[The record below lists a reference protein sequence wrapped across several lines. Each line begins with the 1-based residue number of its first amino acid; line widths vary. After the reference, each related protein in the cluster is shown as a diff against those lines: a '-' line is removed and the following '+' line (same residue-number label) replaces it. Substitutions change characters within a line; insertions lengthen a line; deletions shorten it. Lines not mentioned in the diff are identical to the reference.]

1 MKIII
6 FGGTGDLGKII
17 TKKLIEK
24 NQNICILSRQPLNS
38 NEHLQYVT
46 GNVLDI
52 EAVKKCI
59 NEGDRVIVAL
69 GFNNSDID
77 TMSRGTN
84 NVITAMKDKNCK
96 RLICVS
102 AQGAGDSWDY
112 MPNEFKEMVLND
124 QILKASFKDHGIQ
137 EKLVMQSQLEW
148 TIVRPT
154 EIIDADETRSYSINT
169 ITENSTF
176 QISKYDVAAFIV
188 NELFEKKYLRQ
199 VAMITN

>member
-1 MKIII
+1 MKIVI

-17 TKKLIEK
+17 TKRLLDKK
-24 NQNICILSRQPLNS
+24 HTICILSRQSLNS
-38 NEHLQYVT
+38 NEQVQYIT

-59 NEGDRVIVAL
+59 NEGNQVIVAL

-84 NVITAMKDKNCK
+84 NVIAAMKEKNCK

-102 AQGAGDSWDY
+102 AHGAGDSWEY
-112 MPNEFKEMVLND
+112 MPDEFREMVLND
-124 QILKASFKDHGIQ
+124 PILEASFKDHGAQ
-137 EKLVMQSQLEW
+137 EKFVMRSELEW

-154 EIIDADETRSYSINT
+154 EITDAGETKAYSINQ
-169 ITENSTF
+169 ITATLTF
-176 QISKYDVAAFIV
+176 KISKYDAAAFIV
-188 NELFEKKYLRQ
+188 NELFEKKYVRQ
-199 VAMITN
+199 AVMITN